1 MVASVSVDA
10 VCFAVVS
17 LISTFVNVSTAT
29 NPVDVVP
36 LFTVDTTLKATVCV
50 DTNFGAPPMTV
61 VASMIALVTVDTAAV
76 IVKFISRFAK
86 ASITSISVKAPFI
99 CCAWIS
105 IAFIDINTCAII
117 ILDVSSFALADKAAW
132 SIDTDFR
139 VPPVTVVSL
148 VVAFIN
154 VNAFAEAVFLIS
166 FSTFARIASVC
177 IATVFVVG
185 TWIEGAFVYINT
197 ITTDIFDVAI
207 FAFAFVAAICIDT
220 DFVSTTGEYIVAFV
234 LVATDS
240 AEASNESGFA
250 VTSEP
255 TA

>member
-17 LISTFVNVSTAT
+17 LISTFVNVSTTT

-36 LFTVDTTLKATVCV
+36 LFTVDTTLKAAVRV
-50 DTNFGAPPMTV
+50 DTDFGAPPMTV
-61 VASMIALVTVDTAAV
+61 VASIIALVTVDTTAV
-76 IVKFISRFAK
+76 IVNFISRFAK
-86 ASITSISVKAPFI
+86 ASITAISVKAPFI

-105 IAFIDINTCAII
+105 ITFVDINTYAII
-117 ILDVSSFALADKAAW
+117 ILNVSSFAFADKATG
-132 SIDTDFR
+132 SIDTNFR

-154 VNAFAEAVFLIS
+154 INAFTEAVFLIS
-166 FSTFARIASVC
+166 FSALARIAPVC

-185 TWIEGAFVYINT
+185 TWIGGAFVYVNT
-197 ITTDIFDVAI
+197 ITTVIFDKAI
-207 FAFAFVAAICIDT
+207 FAFAIVAAICIDT

-240 AEASNESGFA
+240 AEASNESDFA
-250 VTSEP
+250 GTSEP